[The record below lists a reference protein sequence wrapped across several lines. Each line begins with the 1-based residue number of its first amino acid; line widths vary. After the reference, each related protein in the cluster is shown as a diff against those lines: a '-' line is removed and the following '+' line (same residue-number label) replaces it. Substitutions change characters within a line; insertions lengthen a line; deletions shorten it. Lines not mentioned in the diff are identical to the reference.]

1 MKEIT
6 VLLLDQMFSSTAI
19 GPMEVFRHAGS
30 LWGQLTGASLE
41 PRFRVTTA
49 SADGKAVDCDGGI
62 QIKPNI
68 SISDVA
74 KTDLI
79 FVPTTGLSLDD
90 VVERNAA
97 IVPWLKRRSRRGVAV
112 ASVCSGVGLVAA
124 AGLLD
129 GKRATT
135 HWGLA
140 ERFRQKYPRVKW
152 MPELMVTEDRG
163 FYCGGGVNASL
174 DLSIYLVE
182 RFCGREVAV
191 DRDAARLAIGV
202 RDRAAE
208 DGSHRRLDFERAGMD
223 AQEFCDNV
231 PAGRSGAP
239 RRHERPEFR
248 PALQASDW
256 GQPAGI
262 LTEATDRRC
271 QANAGKQPS
280 HDAGNQRRRGLP
292 RHRLFPLPVSE
303 THRSI
308 AERVSRSLWHNFIVK
323 SVANASCAAGAGETI
338 RALLFPTE
346 SCDIFLSAPHRAPQ
360 GNVECGRG
368 ESRESD
374 CLSRVWAP
382 GCPPLRRGRQADTGR
397 WRSSAANSR

>member
-30 LWGQLTGASLE
+30 LWGQLTGADLE

-49 SADGKAVDCDGGI
+49 SADGKAVNCDGGI

-68 SISDVA
+68 AVSEVGN
-74 KTDLI
+74 TDLI
-79 FVPTTGLSLDD
+79 FVPTTGLSLHD
-90 VVERNAA
+90 VVERNEA

-140 ERFRQKYPRVKW
+140 EVFRQKYPRVNW

-182 RFCGREVAV
+182 RFCGHEVAMQTAKSLLIETPRAWQSGFAIV
-191 DRDAARLAIGV
+191 PLKTDHTDDSISSAQEWMHKNFARTFPLEDPARRVGMSVRNFVRRFKQATGDSPLAYLQKLRIAAAKRMLESNHRTMQEISAAVGYQDIAFFRSLFQRHTGV
-202 RDRAAE
+202 SPSAYRDRF
-208 DGSHRRLDFERAGMD
+208 GTTS
-223 AQEFCDNV
+223 
-231 PAGRSGAP
+231 
-239 RRHERPEFR
+239 
-248 PALQASDW
+248 
-256 GQPAGI
+256 
-262 LTEATDRRC
+262 
-271 QANAGKQPS
+271 
-280 HDAGNQRRRGLP
+280 
-292 RHRLFPLPVSE
+292 
-303 THRSI
+303 
-308 AERVSRSLWHNFIVK
+308 
-323 SVANASCAAGAGETI
+323 
-338 RALLFPTE
+338 
-346 SCDIFLSAPHRAPQ
+346 
-360 GNVECGRG
+360 
-368 ESRESD
+368 
-374 CLSRVWAP
+374 
-382 GCPPLRRGRQADTGR
+382 
-397 WRSSAANSR
+397 